1 VGDTGDSSVVIQ
13 YCEIDSSATSGIL
26 VDSGSTTIRSTTITK
41 GTIGVYVDGSAPNV
55 GPHNTIQY
63 NTVGITCEHSA
74 TAVVESCL
82 VTQNTYGVVVRTGS
96 NPDLGHASGGSST
109 GYNVFTPT
117 TSLYVQN
124 NTSNTVSA
132 ENNYWPASP
141 PTICTP
147 LGTKISGAVDADPAL
162 CTPPPAFLV
171 LDRTVVAEDQ
181 VLVPQRFDMS
191 QNFPNPFNPVTTI
204 MYGVPSPGAQVE
216 IVIYDVTGRRVVD
229 LVRAHRTPGRY
240 RMTWDGHNSRGEQV
254 ASGVYFIRMRAGAF
268 VETRKL
274 HLLR

>member
-1 VGDTGDSSVVIQ
+1 
-13 YCEIDSSATSGIL
+13 
-26 VDSGSTTIRSTTITK
+26 
-41 GTIGVYVDGSAPNV
+41 
-55 GPHNTIQY
+55 
-63 NTVGITCEHSA
+63 
-74 TAVVESCL
+74 
-82 VTQNTYGVVVRTGS
+82 
-96 NPDLGHASGGSST
+96 
-109 GYNVFTPT
+109 
-117 TSLYVQN
+117 
-124 NTSNTVSA
+124 
-132 ENNYWPASP
+132 
-141 PTICTP
+141 
-147 LGTKISGAVDADPAL
+147 
-162 CTPPPAFLV
+162 V

-240 RMTWDGHNSRGEQV
+240 RMTWDGHNARGEQV